1 LTEHPRLS
9 AARFLQDGYLL
20 HQITL
25 THEAAT
31 PLGSKLS
38 HPDCCGM
45 TRLLVRTTRMTA
57 LVPAFVLAF
66 SPQLGHSQNLYLQQA
81 TEYFNDAVDA
91 VKRRVFIPE
100 KLGRLFVPEML
111 NSTREYVESIAGPPF
126 RVSGDKVTYRVD
138 DCEVVVRYKNQDVIS
153 IGIAKL
159 SKKCTFDFGKYSG
172 ARFKSAESLLL
183 GDLYSISTSSHQYRL
198 ACVFL
203 SCGNAA
209 DPVINGYFE
218 LPRSNRFVEIQAE
231 SFGMDEIGNSRISQ
245 WEEEVIRE
253 SPKAASDEKLQN
265 EYSCGIRG
273 RRITPTIVGRARVN
287 SITLGYELEAD
298 NCQI

>member
-1 LTEHPRLS
+1 M
-9 AARFLQDGYLL
+9 
-20 HQITL
+20 HQITP
-25 THEAAT
+25 THEASMQ
-31 PLGSKLS
+31 LEIKLS
-38 HPDCCGM
+38 HPDCCGIP
-45 TRLLVRTTRMTA
+45 RLVVIAMRMTA
-57 LVPAFVLAF
+57 LVPALVLAL
-66 SPQLGHSQNLYLQQA
+66 SPQVGYSQNVYLQQA
-81 TEYFNDAVDA
+81 TEYVNEAVDA

-111 NSTREYVESIAGPPF
+111 QSRREYVESITGPPF
-126 RVSGDKVTYRVD
+126 RVSADKVTYRVD
-138 DCEVVVRYKNQDVIS
+138 ECEVVIRFKNQDVIS
-153 IGIAKL
+153 MGIARL
-159 SKKCTFDFGKYSG
+159 SRKCTFDFGKFSG

-183 GDLYSISTSSHQYRL
+183 GDLYSISISSHQYWL

-218 LPRSNRFVEIQAE
+218 LPRSNRFVQIQAE
-231 SFGMDEIGNSRISQ
+231 SDGMDEMGNSRIDR

-253 SPKAASDEKLQN
+253 SPRAASNEKLQN

-273 RRITPTIVGRARVN
+273 RRITPKIVAGARVN
-287 SITLGYELEAD
+287 SITLGYELEFG